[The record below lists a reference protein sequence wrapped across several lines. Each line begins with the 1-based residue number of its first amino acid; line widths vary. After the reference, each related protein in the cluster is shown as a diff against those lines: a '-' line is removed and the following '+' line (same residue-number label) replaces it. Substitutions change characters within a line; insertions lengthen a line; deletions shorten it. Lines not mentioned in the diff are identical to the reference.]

1 MKQKHNKIAFD
12 KRERKI
18 SFLKETHSR
27 SKITLTLPSEFKS
40 DDLSKSE
47 EKQHHNILDQLWNR
61 VEKKIDV
68 KTI

>member
-40 DDLSKSE
+40 DDLDKSK
-47 EKQHHNILDQLWNR
+47 EKQQHNIFSNMFNIAD
-61 VEKKIDV
+61 K
-68 KTI
+68 